1 MCVRVD
7 QHLSMCTTVQ
17 HLLLHLHVVFLL
29 LLVLLLVT
37 QRAYR
42 QHVTPVPEFRA
53 LKTDGVRYSATVSAR
68 EERLGNVVVKMLLST
83 SLHTYSYCETCLA
96 FSESVMQVFV
106 QEKSLLL

>member
-17 HLLLHLHVVFLL
+17 HLLLHFHVVLLL
-29 LLVLLLVT
+29 LLVLLPVT

-42 QHVTPVPEFRA
+42 QHVTQVPEFRA
-53 LKTDGVRYSATVSAR
+53 LKTDGLRYSATVSAR
-68 EERLGNVVVKMLLST
+68 EERLGNVVVKMPLST
-83 SLHTYSYCETCLA
+83 SLYTYSYCETCLA

-106 QEKSLLL
+106 QEGSLLW